1 MGVAPSVAIRTA
13 FATTLMTA
21 TGAIAIDT
29 NWHPPKATSINNLD
43 TVLNSTGV
51 YGFIFNSSET
61 PAKLYG
67 RYNWCNMPHV
77 RKTEYVKAPKEYEL
91 EYVEVI
97 HRHHKRTPYQSNTFP
112 VESYPWNCDD
122 ASLFYYG
129 NPNPGQDTALTYWK
143 IYQSSLN
150 PFSVSGFNG
159 TCSFP
164 QITNG
169 GLADSWQHGRDLYEV
184 YHDILHFLPS
194 HLDHGSVSF
203 RVTTNQITS
212 QVAGMVISAMYGP
225 GQSVPLLVQRDSV
238 DSLEPAY
245 SCSAADSLYS
255 DAQNRPD
262 SAWAAHLN
270 RTQSLFNALD
280 GISGVSPT
288 ASDWH
293 VSYDHYFDN
302 LSSRLCHKK
311 PLPCNIGDPSK
322 CITEAEANEVF
333 RLGEFEYS
341 YQYRDSTTSLD
352 ASVASYGV
360 WIGELAQHFRDR
372 ISSMNT
378 KMKYRHN
385 VAHDGSL
392 SRLLSILQVETMVWP
407 GMGAE
412 VVFELYKKQASKGE
426 IKYFVR
432 VLWGG
437 QIMRS
442 SNPDLGSL
450 DMIPIET
457 LLAYF
462 DALVGQRGQKV
473 PGLCEK

>member
-13 FATTLMTA
+13 CATTLMTA
-21 TGAIAIDT
+21 TAAVAIDT
-29 NWHPPKATSINNLD
+29 NWHPPKSTAVNNLD
-43 TVLNSTGV
+43 TAINSTGV

-77 RKTEYVKAPKEYEL
+77 RKEEYIQAPKEYEL
-91 EYVEVI
+91 AYVEVI

-112 VESYPWNCDD
+112 VESYPWSCDD

-129 NPNPGQDTALTYWK
+129 DPNPGHDAAFTYWK
-143 IYQSSLN
+143 IYETSLN

-184 YHDILHFLPS
+184 YHDVLHFLPS
-194 HLDHGSVSF
+194 HFDEESVSF

-212 QVAGMVISAMYGP
+212 QVAGMVTSAMYGA
-225 GQSVPLLVQRDSV
+225 GKSIPLLVQRDSI

-245 SCSAADSLYS
+245 SCSAADTLYS
-255 DAQNRPD
+255 DAQNQPN
-262 SAWAAHLN
+262 STWAAHLN
-270 RTQSLFNALD
+270 RTQSLFNTLD

-302 LSSRLCHKK
+302 LSARLCHDK
-311 PLPCNIGDPSK
+311 PLPCNIDDPSK
-322 CITEAEANEVF
+322 CVTEAEANEVF

-341 YQYRDSTTSLD
+341 YQYRDSATSLA
-352 ASVASYGV
+352 ASTASFGV

-372 ISSMNT
+372 VSGQNV

-392 SRLLSILQVETMVWP
+392 SRLLSILQIETMVWP

-412 VVFELYKKQASKGE
+412 VVFELYKKDVSEGE
-426 IKYFVR
+426 TGYFVR

-437 QIMRS
+437 LVLRS

-450 DMIPIET
+450 DMIPVET

-462 DALVGQRGQKV
+462 DALVGLKAQKV
-473 PGLCEK
+473 PGLCEQ